1 MFPSMAVKAGITSS
15 GSHILPT
22 AYRKGTWTGDR
33 IKTVEDVPGP
43 TTLGAVHPS
52 FAKPHYVKR
61 PRASFVGPFPSP
73 SDSPFFLHDVG
84 YDPSHARQPTFAEN
98 TREQSLASVLPHH
111 EELALRD
118 GFAKAWEHE
127 HAAREMAE
135 VAKQMEGSCVSAV
148 LNGRV
153 FDMVND
159 RHSAYHTREVNSLRS
174 RIETERAGSVDDVLS
189 PYTAARRTMKG
200 RYIDSEQACTLRG
213 NSLRDQALTQY
224 LSGDHHY

>member
-73 SDSPFFLHDVG
+73 SDSPFFLVTRAALHYRHDAQRHWELTFTVTVTT
-84 YDPSHARQPTFAEN
+84 DP
-98 TREQSLASVLPHH
+98 
-111 EELALRD
+111 
-118 GFAKAWEHE
+118 
-127 HAAREMAE
+127 
-135 VAKQMEGSCVSAV
+135 
-148 LNGRV
+148 
-153 FDMVND
+153 
-159 RHSAYHTREVNSLRS
+159 
-174 RIETERAGSVDDVLS
+174 
-189 PYTAARRTMKG
+189 
-200 RYIDSEQACTLRG
+200 
-213 NSLRDQALTQY
+213 
-224 LSGDHHY
+224 